1 MKLFDNAL
9 MTVNLLGMLRV
20 WGRLVEAYHGVNG
33 YGSDTAEIYA
43 YHLTRYSPIVHGK
56 HAVSGPSGKLY
67 EEEKADN
74 ARHAANALCSIIE
87 EFCSEYADCRVEI
100 DGISLAE
107 WCALNNNHRH
117 VYDHRCHVRVIKV
130 QP

>member
-20 WGRLVEAYHGVNG
+20 WGLLVEAYHGVNG

-43 YHLTRYSPIVHGK
+43 YHLTRYSSIVHGG
-56 HAVSGPSGKLY
+56 AYAIGKLL
-67 EEEKADN
+67 EQEKADN
-74 ARHAANALCSIIE
+74 ALHAANALCSIIE

-107 WCALNNNHRH
+107 WCALCNNRRH
-117 VYDHRCHVRVIKV
+117 VYDHRCHVRVIKAV
-130 QP
+130 RP